1 MTVDDRGRFT
11 RGSLTDLGGW
21 PGAEGS
27 RGCAQPAGAR
37 SVAGAS
43 RFPAS
48 TPVAVG
54 PAVSGRYRA
63 RTGPAEIGQR
73 SSRATRRAWGLV
85 LVALLSSCARGCTSS
100 RPPIHLNP
108 NMDVQPRAEPQSGN
122 AFFYDGAEMRAP
134 VEGTVARGEL
144 RDSSPFWT
152 GKDATGA
159 FVTAV
164 PVTVDEKIRARG
176 QQRFDIYCAA
186 CHDKNGDGKG
196 ILFERG
202 KVPTPSFHQDRL
214 RQMPDGQIFDTITNG
229 LGLMPSYKYPIPVAD
244 RWAIIVHLRELQERR
259 LARSHGSAPA
269 APAPPAPA
277 AATAP
282 APATPQ
288 GTP

>member
-1 MTVDDRGRFT
+1 MPSVPNTSTG
-11 RGSLTDLGGW
+11 
-21 PGAEGS
+21 
-27 RGCAQPAGAR
+27 
-37 SVAGAS
+37 SVA
-43 RFPAS
+43 
-48 TPVAVG
+48 
-54 PAVSGRYRA
+54 RA
-63 RTGPAEIGQR
+63 RHAKR
-73 SSRATRRAWGLV
+73 MWALV
-85 LVALLSSCARGCTSS
+85 VVAALSSCARGCTSS

-152 GKDATGA
+152 GKDADGA
-159 FVTAV
+159 FVTAN
-164 PVTVDEKIRARG
+164 PVAVDDKIRARG

-259 LARSHGSAPA
+259 LARSHSTPSTPAEAPAAAPA
-269 APAPPAPA
+269 APA
-277 AATAP
+277 AP